1 MTHSLT
7 RKMSDTFSEN
17 DKGFENTTETSHA
30 RYQHQRIVSNKPLNV
45 RGFFISVHFNFFSTF
60 LQRLAYLSLLSFS
73 VSFQTPLIHK
83 NT

>member
-30 RYQHQRIVSNKPLNV
+30 RYQHHLLKTAALSCF
-45 RGFFISVHFNFFSTF
+45 FFISTYPFFFDIAEHEILDLPFGFCVRRS
-60 LQRLAYLSLLSFS
+60 S
-73 VSFQTPLIHK
+73 VTQ
-83 NT
+83 